1 MVGLKTGD
9 STLFT
14 VVGGDPAINGE
25 YVYLAVAPEGPDED
39 FKVYMIGDFNTWEL
53 ASESEGPAVIKV
65 SRSTIDEAGEIK
77 TAEERLIVAAP
88 AWSASET
95 TVTPAKQPTVV
106 CRTLLPIPVRR
117 AISRF
122 DQSKPDFGI
131 PSMKKLL
138 RAAFAAT
145 LAVIA
150 ISSAPLPSQARE
162 ATTTQSALVWPHD
175 GVDVAPDPAV
185 KYGVLANGMRYALM
199 RNTQPSGIAAIRFR
213 IDAGSMSET
222 DAQRG
227 IAHFLEHM
235 NFNGSQNVPEG
246 EMVKLLQRAGLAF
259 GPDTNAYTSFGET
272 VYMLDLPKT
281 DTATID
287 TGLMIMRETASRLT
301 LDAAAIERE
310 RGVILSEERARDN
323 PEYRN
328 IKERFTFYLKDQPL
342 VTRWPI
348 GAQET
353 IRTMSRI
360 DFVDFYQGNYR
371 PERALL
377 VIVGDIDVV
386 DMENRI
392 KAKFSDWTAT
402 GPADPAPTYGTV
414 ARRGAEAKHR
424 VEAGLPASVSLTWV
438 SPPDTARDSAAR
450 RRQDIVRNVA
460 FATLNRRLQRIARQ
474 ANAPFISADV
484 SRSELEESV
493 TLAVLDVDVRPG
505 QWNAG
510 MTAAEQELRRALRFG
525 LTQAEV
531 DREVADM
538 KAGYELA
545 AASAAT
551 RDTRRL
557 ASGIAGAFDAEVV
570 FAHPSTSLALFTSAT
585 EGLTAAA
592 VTAALKATFP
602 ASSAS
607 TQGPLIYVT
616 GNEPIPGGD
625 AAILAA
631 YRVTSSQR
639 VAPPAAQAEAVFA
652 YTDFGAPGAI
662 AQRSRN
668 VEFGLDLIKFH
679 NGVLLTL
686 KQTPYE
692 EKRINVSVRLRG
704 GLAYADRVA
713 PGVPILASFV
723 MAEAGLGKM
732 TREDIE
738 RATAGKVVGAGFGFG
753 EDEFIVSGRTR
764 AEDLDLQ
771 MQLLAA
777 QVSDPAF
784 RPDGLE
790 RIKASAE
797 NFIRQYSTA
806 PGRVLDRDSGA
817 YLRRG
822 DSRWAFP
829 TLEQAKALEINDFQR
844 LIETPLR
851 TRPLEISVVGDFDA
865 DAVIAAVG
873 KTFGALPARTQTPE
887 RVRNIMFPAPTSQ
900 PLQWTHGGRADQ
912 AVAYI
917 AWPTIDFADA
927 RKARAV
933 RLALTIL
940 DDRLTEEYREALGAT
955 YSPQTEDDISQTFS
969 GYGYV
974 AAQVETPPGD
984 IARFWTTVDKITSEL
999 REGRIDADSIVRA
1012 RAPVVDQL
1020 RTSERSNNY
1029 WVAVLQDAQSNPR
1042 RLDLMRTRVSDVEA
1056 ITKEELVAAA
1066 RATFVNDR
1074 AVRIVVTPKPAQ

>member
-1 MVGLKTGD
+1 
-9 STLFT
+9 
-14 VVGGDPAINGE
+14 
-25 YVYLAVAPEGPDED
+25 
-39 FKVYMIGDFNTWEL
+39 
-53 ASESEGPAVIKV
+53 
-65 SRSTIDEAGEIK
+65 
-77 TAEERLIVAAP
+77 
-88 AWSASET
+88 
-95 TVTPAKQPTVV
+95 
-106 CRTLLPIPVRR
+106 
-117 AISRF
+117 
-122 DQSKPDFGI
+122 
-131 PSMKKLL
+131 MKSLL
-138 RAAFAAT
+138 RAAFAAA
-145 LAVIA
+145 LAAIA
-150 ISSAPLPSQARE
+150 LSSAPQPSEARPAAATQA
-162 ATTTQSALVWPHD
+162 AHVWPHD

-185 KYGVLANGMRYALM
+185 RYGVLPNGMRYALM
-199 RNTQPSGIAAIRFR
+199 RNTQPAGIAAVRFR
-213 IDAGSMSET
+213 IDAGAMSET

-235 NFNGSQNVPEG
+235 NFNGSENVPEG

-287 TGLMIMRETASRLT
+287 TGLMIMRETASRLK
-301 LDAAAIERE
+301 LDAGAIDRE
-310 RGVILSEERARDN
+310 RGIILSEERARDS

-328 IKERFTFYLKDQPL
+328 IKERFAFYLKDQPL

-348 GAQET
+348 GVADT
-353 IRTMSRI
+353 IRTMPRSE
-360 DFVDFYQGNYR
+360 FVSFYQGNYR

-377 VIVGDIDVV
+377 VIVGDIDVA
-386 DMENRI
+386 DIENRI

-402 GPADPAPTYGTV
+402 GPADPAPTYGVV

-438 SPPDTARDSAAR
+438 SPPDIARDSATR
-450 RRQDIVRNVA
+450 RSQEIVRSVA
-460 FATLNRRLQRIARQ
+460 FATVNRRLQRIARQ
-474 ANAPFISADV
+474 SEAPFISADV
-484 SRSELEESV
+484 SRSVLEKSA

-510 MTAAEQELRRALRFG
+510 MRAAEQELRRALRFG
-525 LTQAEV
+525 VTQAEV
-531 DREVADM
+531 DREIADM
-538 KAGYELA
+538 KAGYESA

-557 ASGIAGAFDAEVV
+557 ASGIAGAFDSDEV
-570 FAHPSTSLALFTSAT
+570 FTHPSTSLALFTRAT
-585 EGLTAAA
+585 QGLTAAA
-592 VTAALKATFP
+592 VSAALKTDFP
-602 ASSAS
+602 ASSRN

-616 GNEPIPGGD
+616 GSEAIEGGD

-652 YTDFGAPGAI
+652 YSDFGAPGTV
-662 AQRSRN
+662 AQRTRN
-668 VEFGLDLIKFH
+668 EEFGLDLIRFQ

-686 KQTPYE
+686 KKTPFD

-704 GLAYADRVA
+704 GLAFSDRVA
-713 PGVPILASFV
+713 PGVPILSPFV

-753 EDEFIVSGRTR
+753 EDEFVLSGRTR
-764 AEDLDLQ
+764 ADDLDLQ

-784 RPDGLE
+784 RPDGLT

-797 NFIRQYSTA
+797 NFIRQYATA

-829 TLEQAKALEINDFQR
+829 TLEQAKALDISDFQR
-844 LIETPLR
+844 LIETPLK

-865 DAVIAAVG
+865 DAVIAAVA
-873 KTFGALPARTQTPE
+873 KTFGALPARTEAAE
-887 RVRNIMFPAPTSQ
+887 RIRNINFPAATPQ
-900 PLQWTHGGRADQ
+900 PLQWTHEGRADQ

-917 AWPTIDFADA
+917 AWPSVDFSDA

-955 YSPQTEDDISQTFS
+955 YSPQTEEDISQTFV

-974 AAQVETPPGD
+974 AAQVETPPAD
-984 IARFWTTVDKITSEL
+984 IARFWTTVDKITAEM
-999 REGRIDADSIVRA
+999 REGRIDNDSIVRA

-1020 RTSERSNNY
+1020 RTSERSNSY
-1029 WVAVLQDAQSNPR
+1029 WVAVLRDAQTNPR
-1042 RLDLMRTRVSDVEA
+1042 RFALMRTRVSDVEA
-1056 ITKEELVAAA
+1056 ITKDELVAAA
-1066 RATFVNDR
+1066 RATFDNAK

>member
-1 MVGLKTGD
+1 MRN
-9 STLFT
+9 
-14 VVGGDPAINGE
+14 I
-25 YVYLAVAPEGPDED
+25 
-39 FKVYMIGDFNTWEL
+39 
-53 ASESEGPAVIKV
+53 
-65 SRSTIDEAGEIK
+65 
-77 TAEERLIVAAP
+77 
-88 AWSASET
+88 
-95 TVTPAKQPTVV
+95 
-106 CRTLLPIPVRR
+106 
-117 AISRF
+117 
-122 DQSKPDFGI
+122 
-131 PSMKKLL
+131 L

-150 ISSAPLPSQARE
+150 LSAAPVPLEARQP
-162 ATTTQSALVWPHD
+162 APAAQKAAPVWPHE
-175 GVDVAPDPAV
+175 GVDIAPDPAV
-185 KYGVLANGMRYALM
+185 RYGVLSNGMRYALM
-199 RNTQPSGIAAIRFR
+199 RNTQPSGIAAVRFR
-213 IDAGSMSET
+213 IDAGSMSES
-222 DAQRG
+222 DAQLG

-235 NFNGSQNVPEG
+235 NFNGSENVPEG

-301 LDAAAIERE
+301 LDAAAIDRE
-310 RGVILSEERARDN
+310 RGIILSEERARDS

-328 IKERFTFYLKDQPL
+328 IKERFSFYLKEQPL

-348 GAQET
+348 GTPET
-353 IRTMSRI
+353 IRTMPRSE
-360 DFVDFYQGNYR
+360 FVSFYQGNYR

-377 VIVGDIDVV
+377 VIVGDIDVA
-386 DMENRI
+386 DIESRI
-392 KAKFSDWTAT
+392 KAKFSDWAAV
-402 GPADPAPTYGTV
+402 GPADPAPTYGTP
-414 ARRGAEAKHR
+414 ARRGAEARHR

-438 SPPDTARDSAAR
+438 SPPDIARDSAAR
-450 RRQDIVRNVA
+450 RQQAIVRSIA
-460 FATLNRRLQRIARQ
+460 FSTVNRRLQRIARQ
-474 ANAPFISADV
+474 ADAPFISADV
-484 SRSELEESV
+484 SRSVLEKSA

-505 QWNAG
+505 QWRAG
-510 MTAAEQELRRALRFG
+510 MVAAEQELRRALQFG
-525 LTQAEV
+525 VTQSEV
-531 DREVADM
+531 DREIADM
-538 KAGYELA
+538 RAGYESA

-557 ASGIAGAFDAEVV
+557 ASGIAGAFDSDEV
-570 FAHPSTSLALFTSAT
+570 FAHPSTSLDLFNAAT
-585 EGLTAAA
+585 RGLTAAA
-592 VTAALKATFP
+592 VTSALKAVFP
-602 ASSAS
+602 AGRS

-616 GNEPIPGGD
+616 GSEVIEGGD

-631 YRVTSSQR
+631 YRASAGQR
-639 VAPPAAQAEAVFA
+639 VTRPVAQSASVFA
-652 YTDFGAPGAI
+652 YADFGTPGAI
-662 AQRSRN
+662 AQRTRN
-668 VEFGLDLIKFH
+668 EEFGLDLIRFQ

-686 KQTPYE
+686 KKTPYE

-704 GLAYADRVA
+704 GLAYADAVA
-713 PGVPILASFV
+713 PGVPILAPFV

-732 TREDIE
+732 TREEIE
-738 RATAGKVVGAGFGFG
+738 RATAGKVVGASFGFG

-784 RPDGLE
+784 RPDGLA

-797 NFIRQYSTA
+797 NFIRQYATA

-829 TLEQAKALEINDFQR
+829 TLEQAKALDISDFRR
-844 LIETPLR
+844 LIEGPLK
-851 TRPLEISVVGDFDA
+851 TRPLEISVVGDFDP
-865 DAVIAAVG
+865 DAVIAAVS
-873 KTFGALPARTQTPE
+873 KTFGALPARSETSE
-887 RVRNIMFPAPTSQ
+887 RVRNILFPAPTPQ
-900 PLQWTHGGRADQ
+900 PLQWTHEGRADQ

-917 AWPTIDFADA
+917 AWPSIDFADA

-955 YSPQTEDDISQTFS
+955 YSPQTEEDLSQTFA

-984 IARFWTTVDKITSEL
+984 IARFWTTVDKITAEL

-1012 RAPVVDQL
+1012 RAPVIDRL
-1020 RTSERSNNY
+1020 RTSERTNGY
-1029 WVAVLQDAQSNPR
+1029 WVAVLQDAQTNPR
-1042 RLDLMRTRVSDVEA
+1042 RFDLMRTRVSDVEA
-1056 ITKEELVAAA
+1056 ITKEEIIAAA
-1066 RATFVNDR
+1066 RATFVNDK
-1074 AVRIVVTPKPAQ
+1074 AVRIVVTPKTSQ

>member
-1 MVGLKTGD
+1 MKT
-9 STLFT
+9 
-14 VVGGDPAINGE
+14 
-25 YVYLAVAPEGPDED
+25 
-39 FKVYMIGDFNTWEL
+39 
-53 ASESEGPAVIKV
+53 
-65 SRSTIDEAGEIK
+65 
-77 TAEERLIVAAP
+77 
-88 AWSASET
+88 
-95 TVTPAKQPTVV
+95 
-106 CRTLLPIPVRR
+106 
-117 AISRF
+117 
-122 DQSKPDFGI
+122 
-131 PSMKKLL
+131 LL
-138 RAAFAAT
+138 RAALAAT
-145 LAVIA
+145 LAAVA
-150 ISSAPLPSQARE
+150 ISSAPVASVAQPAAAR
-162 ATTTQSALVWPHD
+162 AASHVWPHEGAD
-175 GVDVAPDPAV
+175 IAPDPAV
-185 KYGVLANGMRYALM
+185 KYGVLPNGMRYALM
-199 RNTQPSGIAAIRFR
+199 RNTQPAGIASIRFR
-213 IDAGSMSET
+213 IDAGAMSET

-281 DTATID
+281 DAAMLD
-287 TGLMIMRETASRLT
+287 TGLMIMRETAGRLT

-328 IKERFTFYLKDQPL
+328 IKERFAFYLKDQPL

-348 GAQET
+348 GTQET
-353 IRTMSRI
+353 IRTMPRSE
-360 DFVDFYQGNYR
+360 FVIFYQGNYR

-377 VIVGDIDVV
+377 VIVGDIDVAAV
-386 DMENRI
+386 EAKI
-392 KAKFSDWTAT
+392 KTKFSDWAAV
-402 GPADPAPTYGTV
+402 GPADPAPTYGVV

-438 SPPDTARDSAAR
+438 TPPDMSPDSAAW
-450 RRQDIVRNVA
+450 RRQDIVRDVA
-460 FATLNRRLQRIARQ
+460 YATVNRRLQRIARQ
-474 ANAPFISADV
+474 SNAPFISADV
-484 SRSELEESV
+484 SRSDLEESA

-505 QWNAG
+505 QWSAG
-510 MTAAEQELRRALRFG
+510 MIAAEQELRRALRFG
-525 LTQAEV
+525 VTQAEV
-531 DREVADM
+531 DREVSEM
-538 KAGYELA
+538 KAGYESA

-557 ASGIAGAFDAEVV
+557 ASGIAGAFDAEEV
-570 FAHPSTSLALFTSAT
+570 FTHPSTSLALFTSAT
-585 EGLTAAA
+585 QGLTAAT

-616 GNEPIPGGD
+616 GSEPIVGGD

-631 YRVTSSQR
+631 YRTSAGQR
-639 VAPPAAQAEAVFA
+639 VAPPAAQTEAAFA
-652 YTDFGAPGAI
+652 YSDFGPAGAV
-662 AQRSRN
+662 AQRTRN
-668 VEFGLDLIKFH
+668 EEFGLDLVRFQ

-686 KQTPYE
+686 KKTPYD

-704 GLAYADRVA
+704 GLAYSDNVA

-738 RATAGKVVGAGFGFG
+738 RATAGKIVGAGFGFG
-753 EDEFIVSGRTR
+753 EDEFILSGRTR

-784 RPDGLE
+784 RPDGLA

-797 NFIRQYSTA
+797 NFIRQYATA

-822 DSRWAFP
+822 DSRWVFP
-829 TLEQAKALEINDFQR
+829 TLDQAKALDISDFRR
-844 LIETPLR
+844 LIEGPLK

-873 KTFGALPARTQTPE
+873 KTFGALPARNETAE
-887 RVRNIMFPAPTSQ
+887 RVRNINFPAATPQ
-900 PLQWTHGGRADQ
+900 PLQWTHEGRADQ

-917 AWPTIDFADA
+917 AWPSIDFADA

-955 YSPQTEDDISQTFS
+955 YSPQTEEDISQIFT

-974 AAQVETPPGD
+974 AAQVETPPAD
-984 IARFWTTVDKITSEL
+984 VARFWTTVDKIIAEMKAGQISDDTL
-999 REGRIDADSIVRA
+999 LRA

-1020 RTSERSNNY
+1020 RTSERQNNY
-1029 WVAVLQDAQSNPR
+1029 WVAVLQDAQTNPR
-1042 RLDLMRTRVSDVEA
+1042 RFALMRTRVSDVEA
-1056 ITKEELVAAA
+1056 ITKDEIIAAA
-1066 RATFVNDR
+1066 RATFDSTK
-1074 AVRIVVTPKPAQ
+1074 AVRIVVTPKPAP